1 MNHKLAL
8 VNHELPKVR
17 ALSPLVSG
25 SSVKTAKSN
34 TGSKGTHRADQAEA
48 QQDMLRMLG
57 ALEHGHLTPKPIL
70 PQSILGHLYMRKFGL
85 NREQCA
91 QIIRATNGSSRLADV
106 ERILRASDLE
116 EFRSED
122 RRRTEER
129 RPTKVMRRETYAV
142 QDSQHHVAAVEEGA
156 DSSSSLVGL
165 DSESEPQSE
174 EAHIVGDDGDTDQE
188 LHEAFEVQKRANF
201 ERITK
206 HTRRPRRRL

>member
-1 MNHKLAL
+1 M
-8 VNHELPKVR
+8 NHELPKVR